1 MARIQLTDA
10 QLAALIDA
18 LPQTTDAQ
26 KRAMES
32 LREFTNYIAGLP
44 PPSDEPLP
52 TPTRF
57 EQAPPPRPPSLGN
70 VLGGFSSVEEF
81 QADNRRKER
90 VLEQNNAI
98 FSAFFNSPLPVRG
111 ADSNIGVGF
120 QSNRNGEI
128 LPLSFLADSHA
139 TLNSQ
144 AYKDELRNYAEQLTS
159 TTDLT
164 STQATQLATD
174 HLAQYYDIPQGIR
187 IGETQYARLSADNQY
202 EIIEL
207 DPGPSKFGQ
216 VVKGVII
223 GGLTAG
229 FGNALAASSMLSSL
243 PTAMANGIGAA
254 LASGTSSIIQG
265 EGLSGA
271 ARAAMLSAASS
282 FLPEGAD
289 AAEFGNSDVLNNML
303 GDAFTAITAQNPTPP
318 APPAPP
324 APPPPAPPPPAPPPP
339 APTPGVE
346 PAQPD
351 TGDWFGQQE
360 NILEQFQNDVN
371 QNFATQA
378 EEIAAFE
385 AYVQQQFFEAS
396 TDTDNRFDQQ
406 SDIIAQFQS
415 DVDQNF
421 TTQEEAVA
429 ALDAYMQQQF
439 GVQSDQISGLEDTF
453 LGQIEQLGQ
462 GIGDQIGDL
471 GQGLGDQLA
480 EQQIEDERRSEEN
493 EQRNAQRDVMSMLL
507 NAPDAGGQQV
517 TVSTP
522 DPAEIEYIYDFNSI
536 FANPEQE
543 GMFASPF
550 SIANAPNNNIGRMGF
565 AEGGQVN
572 NDLEALI
579 RMLGG
584 EYNG

>member
-1 MARIQLTDA
+1 
-10 QLAALIDA
+10 
-18 LPQTTDAQ
+18 
-26 KRAMES
+26 
-32 LREFTNYIAGLP
+32 
-44 PPSDEPLP
+44 
-52 TPTRF
+52 
-57 EQAPPPRPPSLGN
+57 
-70 VLGGFSSVEEF
+70 
-81 QADNRRKER
+81 
-90 VLEQNNAI
+90 
-98 FSAFFNSPLPVRG
+98 
-111 ADSNIGVGF
+111 
-120 QSNRNGEI
+120 
-128 LPLSFLADSHA
+128 
-139 TLNSQ
+139 
-144 AYKDELRNYAEQLTS
+144 
-159 TTDLT
+159 
-164 STQATQLATD
+164 
-174 HLAQYYDIPQGIR
+174 
-187 IGETQYARLSADNQY
+187 
-202 EIIEL
+202 
-207 DPGPSKFGQ
+207 
-216 VVKGVII
+216 
-223 GGLTAG
+223 
-229 FGNALAASSMLSSL
+229 
-243 PTAMANGIGAA
+243 
-254 LASGTSSIIQG
+254 
-265 EGLSGA
+265 
-271 ARAAMLSAASS
+271 
-282 FLPEGAD
+282 
-289 AAEFGNSDVLNNML
+289 
-303 GDAFTAITAQNPTPP
+303 
-318 APPAPP
+318 
-324 APPPPAPPPPAPPPP
+324 
-339 APTPGVE
+339 
-346 PAQPD
+346 
-351 TGDWFGQQE
+351 
-360 NILEQFQNDVN
+360 VN

-453 LGQIEQLGQ
+453 LGQIEQLGQGIGDQIGDLGQ